1 MSDETVTFQKQDSIG
16 IITLNQPDRENTIT
30 AETAA
35 ALAEIRKE
43 VGYDSGINVILL
55 TGQGEEAFSIGTDGI
70 EYSSF
75 ENREE
80 LVSRH
85 QAASII
91 GDFDRPTIAAINGD
105 AFDQGLELAL
115 ACDMRVASETAHF
128 GLTQVG
134 TGGIPWDGGTQRLSR
149 LVGKG
154 KALEMILLGTI
165 IDAAEA
171 QKIGLVTRVT
181 PPGELMPVALEIA
194 ETLASKG
201 PIALRYAK
209 EAILKGMDMTLAQGL
224 RLEADLYFLLHTT
237 EDRTEG
243 INAFREKR
251 QPRFKGK

>member
-1 MSDETVTFQKQDSIG
+1 MSDEAVTFEKQDSIG
-16 IITLNQPDRENTIT
+16 IITLNGSDGKAPLAADTP
-30 AETAA
+30 A
-35 ALAEIRKE
+35 ALADIRKE
-43 VGYDSGINVILL
+43 VGYGSDINVIVL
-55 TGQGEEAFSIGTDGI
+55 TGQEEGPFSIGTHDAD
-70 EYSSF
+70 YASR
-75 ENREE
+75 ENREH

-85 QAASII
+85 QAAAII
-91 GDFDRPTIAAINGD
+91 GDFDVPTIAAVRGD
-105 AFDQGLELAL
+105 AIDQDLELAL

-128 GLTQVG
+128 GFTQVG
-134 TGGIPWDGGTQRLSR
+134 KGGIPWDGGTQRLSR

-165 IDAAEA
+165 VDAGEA
-171 QKIGLVTRVT
+171 QKMGLVTRVA
-181 PPGELMPVALEIA
+181 PPEAVMPAALEMA
-194 ETLASKG
+194 QTLASKG

-251 QPRFKGK
+251 EPRFKGK